1 MVTKDTIQ
9 FFTKKAPRQY
19 REQMQRQLEEL
30 KNTRRFASE
39 ADPKV
44 TPGPST
50 WWEPSQ
56 QPVEPWRR
64 VWRRWEPRLDQ
75 RITVL
80 IPNQKSRKAGKRF
93 ALYETG
99 MTVLEYV
106 LRMARAPH
114 YRRMS
119 ETIADIQWDVYHGFI
134 KVE

>member
-1 MVTKDTIQ
+1 MVTRDTIQ
-9 FFTKKAPRQY
+9 FFAKKATRQY
-19 REQMQRQLEEL
+19 REPMQRQLEEL
-30 KNTRRFASE
+30 KKSHPRQFASE

-44 TPGPST
+44 TPGPSS
-50 WWEPSQ
+50 WWELAQPSR
-56 QPVEPWRR
+56 P
-64 VWRRWEPRLDQ
+64 VWRQWEPLLDQ

-80 IPNQKSRKAGKRF
+80 LPNQKSRKARERF

-106 LRMARAPH
+106 LRMERAPH